1 MKSHRDILTG
11 LAEAIRASEAVAAYC
26 VEHFGRGL
34 AINVG
39 AYAQGIPGEADSP
52 FCWIH
57 AADDEN
63 ESVGSDDGTFT
74 ARLVVAGC
82 VKGEAGENY
91 IENVV
96 AERTE
101 TANGLVING
110 GNEVVED
117 LRDMIVGI
125 VRSCHAGA
133 FPVAI
138 RRAENDISHFPLEWA
153 VVYVEYNEPE
163 ALN

>member
-1 MKSHRDILTG
+1 MTSHRDILTG
-11 LAEAIRASEAVAAYC
+11 LARAIQASTDVADYC
-26 VEHFGRGL
+26 RRNFGRAL

-39 AYAQGIPGEADSP
+39 AYAQGIPNESHSP
-52 FCWIH
+52 FLWIH

-63 ESVGSDDGTFT
+63 ESVGSEDTFT

-101 TANGLVING
+101 TAVFQQGDFFAVEPFVSHSMFFPEDCVMVQMYDPPVEQPDGGKDIYGEALLLAEQNG
-110 GNEVVED
+110 G
-117 LRDMIVGI
+117 
-125 VRSCHAGA
+125 
-133 FPVAI
+133 
-138 RRAENDISHFPLEWA
+138 
-153 VVYVEYNEPE
+153 
-163 ALN
+163 

>member
-1 MKSHRDILTG
+1 MTSHRNILTG
-11 LAEAIRASEAVAAYC
+11 LAEAIRTSSDVAEYC
-26 VEHFGRGL
+26 VRHFGRGL

-63 ESVGSDDGTFT
+63 ESVGSDGTFT

-82 VKGEAGENY
+82 VKGEAGEQY

-96 AERTE
+96 AQRTA
-101 TANGLVING
+101 TANGLTVNG
-110 GNEVVED
+110 GNKVVED
-117 LRDMIVGI
+117 LRDMIIGI
-125 VRSCHAGA
+125 VRNCHAGA
-133 FPVAI
+133 FPIRV
-138 RRAENDISHFPLEWA
+138 RRAENDIAHFPLEWA
-153 VVYVEYNEPE
+153 VVFIEYNEPE